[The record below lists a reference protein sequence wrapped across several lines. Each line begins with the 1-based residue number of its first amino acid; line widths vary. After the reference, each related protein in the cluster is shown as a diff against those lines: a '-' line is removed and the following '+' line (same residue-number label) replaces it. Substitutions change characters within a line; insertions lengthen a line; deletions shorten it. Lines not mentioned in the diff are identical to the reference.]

1 MLVNTIFP
9 IEADLAVNTFRNLSV
24 PTRKHISVERISI
37 LLQHKYNYFSGLT
50 YTQKCKVTTDRI
62 VEVVQ
67 KRLQRAG
74 IYLTKSL
81 IRLVLQAEEQFY
93 VNQFAEIED
102 ENFDLAA

>member
-1 MLVNTIFP
+1 MLVNSIYP
-9 IEADLAVNTFRNLSV
+9 IQDDLAINTYRELTV
-24 PTRKHISVERISI
+24 PTRKHITVERIAA
-37 LLQHKYNYFSGLT
+37 LLQHKYNYFTGLT
-50 YTQKCKVTTDRI
+50 YKQKCKVTTDRI

-67 KRLQRAG
+67 KRLQRTG

-93 VNQFAEIED
+93 ISQFVENED